1 MDSGSEDTIEA
12 RIARWLETGEGRDD
26 VFAAVSDLI
35 ESRHNKFSRIYGEWV
50 TAEALKDAAG
60 RVFLKIKAGRYTA
73 GRPFRPWLKTVLK
86 NRIIDILRKEK
97 RRGET
102 PTEPDA
108 AETRRTDGDIN
119 DQTTDVVRDVSQAE
133 LVSLT
138 VLEME
143 RRLRP
148 DNRVI
153 FAVASGL
160 AEHLDRPV
168 LDRWCAECDC
178 GTTLRAVVDEL
189 LELPVHGRQ
198 TRLAAALGLKPNTCI
213 QRFRRAAAE
222 LAQSPLLRA
231 LLGLSGEESPPSE

>member
-1 MDSGSEDTIEA
+1 MGSGSEDTIEA
-12 RIARWLETGEGRDD
+12 RIARWLETGECRDD

-35 ESRHNKFSRIYGEWV
+35 ESRRNHFSQVYGERV
-50 TAEALKDAAG
+50 TAEALEDAAG

-86 NRIIDILRKEK
+86 NRIFDILRKEK

-102 PTEPDA
+102 PTEPHA
-108 AETRRTDGDIN
+108 AGTRRTGGDI
-119 DQTTDVVRDVSQAE
+119 DRTTDVVRDVSQAE

-138 VLEME
+138 VVEME

-213 QRFRRAAAE
+213 QRFRRAATE

-231 LLGLSGEESPPSE
+231 FLGLSGEQSPPS